1 MHDTQ
6 ISSATSTTA
15 PGATM
20 LSSIGQIMVSAP
32 HQVVLHH
39 DRRKTQLGGK
49 ECISSWVNG
58 RLTMT
63 GAVDR
68 AARKAARQMRRSPAN
83 RPAVATKKNA
93 PNDSA
98 APAA

>member
-1 MHDTQ
+1 MHATQ

-15 PGATM
+15 TGATM
-20 LSSIGQIMVSAP
+20 LSSIGRRRVSAP

-39 DRRKTQLGGK
+39 DRRKIQLGGK
-49 ECISSWVNG
+49 ECIRSWVNG

-63 GAVDR
+63 GAADP
-68 AARKAARQMRRSPAN
+68 AARKAARQMPRSPAN
-83 RPAVATKKNA
+83 LPAVATKKNA